1 MFTDKE
7 NINILTSLLLQHGI
21 KHAVVCPGSRNAPI
35 VHNLNECGR
44 INCHPITDERSAAF
58 YALGLAQATA
68 LPVVICVTSGSA
80 LLNVSPAVAEAYYQH
95 IPLIV
100 VSADRP
106 AAWINQLDG
115 QTLPQP
121 NALNPFVRRSVNLP
135 EPKND
140 TERWSCRRLINEA
153 LYLAT
158 LREGAPVH
166 INVPISEPLFQF
178 TAQELPHENGLTLL
192 NNADHDAPKK
202 FLELFEKARR
212 PMVVIGQM
220 AKNALQK
227 EVVSRLEQKIVVLR
241 EPLSTDCYTHPHFDE
256 VLHATGSATAYMP
269 DIVLYM
275 GDTLVSKRARKF
287 LRAASAP
294 TVFATPDATRI
305 SDPLMNLSHIAEYDD
320 PNELLIQLAERV
332 ELGPFHHLWQK
343 ALQQAEAIAEAF
355 EPTFSQMAVVKC
367 FEEQLADICYDYQ
380 IHFANSSAIRL
391 ANIYSGHYAWCNRG
405 VNGIEGSLSTAAGFS
420 LATSDMVFCIVGDL
434 SFFYDQNALWN
445 AQLGGNFRIL
455 LLNNGG
461 GGIFH
466 QLKGLAQSPVRDSFV
481 AGSHHTTAQGICTQ
495 NDIGYISAKNAEEM
509 QLGIVRLLTEQTRR
523 PMLLEVFTNA
533 ETDAEVMREYYHS
546 FKENLHL
553 A

>member
-7 NINILTSLLLQHGI
+7 NINILTALLLQHGI

-35 VHNLNECGR
+35 VHNLNECAH

-58 YALGLAQATA
+58 YALGIAQATGQ
-68 LPVVICVTSGSA
+68 PVVICVTSGSA
-80 LLNVSPAVAEAYYQH
+80 LLNVSPAAAEAYYQH
-95 IPLIV
+95 IPLII

-121 NALNPFVRRSVNLP
+121 NALAPFVRRSVNLP

-140 TERWSCRRLINEA
+140 TERWFCSRLINEA

-178 TAQELPHENGLTLL
+178 TTKELPQENSLTLL
-192 NNADHDAPKK
+192 NRTHHDAPTTLSK
-202 FLELFEKARR
+202 LFQKAQR
-212 PMVVIGQM
+212 PMIVIGQM
-220 AKNALQK
+220 AKNALRTD
-227 EVVSRLEQKIVVLR
+227 VVRRLEQKIVVLR
-241 EPLSTDCYTHPHFDE
+241 EALSTDCYTLPHFDE
-256 VLHATGSATAYMP
+256 VLHATGLNPAFMP
-269 DIVLYM
+269 DTILYM

-294 TVFATPDATRI
+294 TIFATPDAART
-305 SDPLMNLSHIAEYDD
+305 SDPLMHLGQIVEYDD
-320 PNELLIQLAERV
+320 PNELLNQLADNV
-332 ELGPFHHLWQK
+332 EQCPFHHLWQET
-343 ALQQAEAIAEAF
+343 LQQAEAIATQF
-355 EPTFSQMAVVKC
+355 EPAFSQMAVVKY

-380 IHFANSSAIRL
+380 IHFANSTAIRL
-391 ANIYSGHYAWCNRG
+391 ANIYSAHYAWCNRG

-420 LATSDMVFCIVGDL
+420 LATTDMVFCIVGDL

-455 LLNNGG
+455 LMNNGG

-466 QLKGLAQSPVRDSFV
+466 QLKGLEQSPIRDTFV
-481 AGSHHTTAQGICTQ
+481 AGGHHTTAQGICTQ
-495 NDIGYISAKNAEEM
+495 NDIGYISARNTEEM

-523 PMLLEVFTNA
+523 PIVLEVFTNA
-533 ETDAEVMREYYHS
+533 ETDAEVMREYYRS
-546 FKENLHL
+546 FKENLHI

>member
-7 NINILTSLLLQHGI
+7 NINILTALLLQHGI

-44 INCHPITDERSAAF
+44 INCHPVTDERSAAF

-68 LPVVICVTSGSA
+68 QPVVICVTSGSA

-95 IPLIV
+95 VPLIV

-121 NALNPFVRRSVNLP
+121 DALAPFVRRSVNLP
-135 EPKND
+135 EPEKD
-140 TERWSCRRLINEA
+140 TERWFCRRLINEA

-166 INVPISEPLFQF
+166 INIPISEPLFQF
-178 TAQELPHENGLTLL
+178 TAQELPQENGLTLL
-192 NNADHDAPKK
+192 NNVHHNTPTMLLD
-202 FLELFEKARR
+202 LFQKARR

-220 AKNALQK
+220 AKNTLPK
-227 EVVSRLEQKIVVLR
+227 ETISRLEQKTVVLR

-256 VLHATGSATAYMP
+256 VLHATGPNAAYMP
-269 DIVLYM
+269 DIVLYL
-275 GDTLVSKRARKF
+275 GDTLVSKRAKKF

-294 TVFATPDATRI
+294 TIFATPDATRI
-305 SDPLMNLSHIAEYDD
+305 SDPLMRLSHIVEYDN
-320 PNELLIQLAERV
+320 PNELLNQLADNIQ
-332 ELGPFHHLWQK
+332 PSHFHRLWQE

-355 EPTFSQMAVVKC
+355 EPAFSQMAIVKY

-380 IHFANSSAIRL
+380 IHFANSTAIRL
-391 ANIYSGHYAWCNRG
+391 ANIYSAHYAWCNRG
-405 VNGIEGSLSTAAGFS
+405 VNGIEGSLSTTAGFS
-420 LATSDMVFCIVGDL
+420 LATSNMVFFIVGDL

-445 AQLGGNFRIL
+445 AQLGGNLRIL
-455 LLNNGG
+455 LMNNGC

-466 QLKGLAQSPVRDSFV
+466 QLKGLAQSPIRDTFV

-495 NDIGYISAKNAEEM
+495 NDIGYISAKNTEEM
-509 QLGIVRLLTEQTRR
+509 QIGIVRLLTEQTHR

-533 ETDAEVMREYYHS
+533 ETDAEVMREYYRS
-546 FKENLHL
+546 FKENIHL